1 MRVSLDWQAS
11 LFDDDGPVAVDAS
24 FATLSRLQLDEE
36 SWVDYAPG
44 WLTGSDGVLADLLAS
59 GRWEQREVWMYERR
73 VLEPRLT
80 AGWSAEIEGPE
91 VPASLRLIAAA
102 VSQRYSVEFDRI
114 WVNLYRDG
122 RDSVAWHRD
131 RNHRTH
137 RNPIVA
143 TVSLG
148 APRAF
153 RLRPRGGR
161 TAHEFSP
168 GQGDL
173 LVMGGACQHRWE
185 HTVPKS
191 SAAVGPRISVTLR
204 HSAQLKSG
212 IG

>member
-1 MRVSLDWQAS
+1 MQVELAWQGS
-11 LFDDDGPVAVDAS
+11 LFGDDGPLAVDTAY
-24 FATLSRLQLDEE
+24 ATLRRLQLDEA

-44 WLTGSDGVLADLLAS
+44 WLTGSDRVLAELLES
-59 GRWEQREVWMYERR
+59 GRWQQREVWMYDHR

-80 AGWSAEIEGPE
+80 AGWSTDVDGPDM
-91 VPASLRLIAAA
+91 PPSLRLVAAA
-102 VSQRYSVEFDRI
+102 LSKRYGVEFDRV

-131 RNHRTH
+131 RNHRTQ
-137 RNPIVA
+137 RNPLVA

-148 APRAF
+148 ARRSF
-153 RLRPRGGR
+153 RLRPLGGR

-173 LVMGGACQHRWE
+173 LVMGGACQHGWE

-204 HSAQLKSG
+204 HSGAAPAT
-212 IG
+212 